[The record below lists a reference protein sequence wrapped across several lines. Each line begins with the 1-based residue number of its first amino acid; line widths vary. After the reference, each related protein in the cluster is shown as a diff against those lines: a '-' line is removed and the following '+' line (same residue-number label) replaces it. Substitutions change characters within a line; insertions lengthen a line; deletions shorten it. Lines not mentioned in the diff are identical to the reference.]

1 MADKNKSKYLEE
13 QLSLRLQVWIS
24 KALPLAA
31 FLFLFIVIAD
41 FFVTP
46 ENLNKFIVYRIGIFS
61 VLMFL
66 WFLNRLKRSIPYQYS
81 IMSAA
86 TIFAAI
92 TVELM
97 ILSFGGHASSYY
109 AGINLIIIGAL
120 GLIPFSLSLSI
131 SIVILVFAIYL
142 VPLFVFDKITD
153 LPVFISNNVFI
164 ISTIGVGI
172 TWRLSTQKAMINEL
186 SFQYDLEKQK
196 KQLEIYSLQLKAMV
210 EDRTKDLRKSEQ
222 WHKSLF
228 ENATDGIVV
237 LDKNGVIV
245 NVNEKACEIHGFT
258 VNELVGAHCSL
269 LIEENKEVLSERL
282 RRLLAGES
290 LVFETA
296 RKKKDGTLMF
306 VEVSSKAIPIED
318 EVFIQSFHRDI
329 TEKKKTQEHL
339 LQSQKLE
346 SIGVLAGG
354 IAHDFNNILTAMLGY
369 TELIRR
375 ESEANEKVIKSVNII
390 ESAARRAGRMI
401 SQLLDF
407 SRKNVY
413 EILPLNI
420 NDVVN
425 DTVRLL
431 ERVID
436 KKISIT
442 LKLDD
447 TLPLIEGDVNQ
458 MEQVIMNLLVNA
470 RDAMPEGG
478 SIIIDTSAVT
488 SGEGAPGIPSYIP
501 AGQYVLLRVSDTG
514 IGIPQEIRDKIFEP
528 FFTTKERGKGTG
540 LGLSMVY
547 GVVSGHKGYITVQS
561 TLNEGTAFNVYLPAS
576 HKVVRIEKGRA
587 PYSVEGHETV
597 LVVDDEEAILNFI
610 KESLEVY
617 GYSVLATSDPV
628 DALDMFKKAP
638 DNISLVI
645 TDIVMPLMNGRELA
659 KEMRAIKPGVRIL
672 EISGYTGYVEDG
684 ADKSEGFV
692 QKPFESLYL
701 LSTVRKILDAKGTN
715 VDRR

>member
-1 MADKNKSKYLEE
+1 MSREEYIKSQIDKDVQFWLGWTLFFGALFFFIISILDYIATPENFADFLKYRSLGAFIFIYLRILNRKKVSRQY
-13 QLSLRLQVWIS
+13 QLSLLYI
-24 KALPLAA
+24 ALLTSGG
-31 FLFLFIVIAD
+31 VI
-41 FFVTP
+41 
-46 ENLNKFIVYRIGIFS
+46 EY
-61 VLMFL
+61 
-66 WFLNRLKRSIPYQYS
+66 
-81 IMSAA
+81 
-86 TIFAAI
+86 
-92 TVELM
+92 M
-97 ILSFGGHASSYY
+97 ILHFGGHSSTYY
-109 AGINLIIIGAL
+109 AGFFLAAMLSVGFVALDLKHSLFFALLALLIYAVPILIFDKSLNPRYFIMPLFFLVSTYSILIVWRYVSQQRLISEL
-120 GLIPFSLSLSI
+120 GL
-131 SIVILVFAIYL
+131 
-142 VPLFVFDKITD
+142 
-153 LPVFISNNVFI
+153 
-164 ISTIGVGI
+164 
-172 TWRLSTQKAMINEL
+172 
-186 SFQYDLEKQK
+186 QYDLEQQK
-196 KQLEIYSLQLKAMV
+196 KQLEIYSLQLKGMV
-210 EDRTKDLRKSEQ
+210 EDRTKELRKSEQ

-245 NVNEKACEIHGFT
+245 NVNEKACQIHGFT
-258 VNELVGAHCSL
+258 ADELTGAHCSL
-269 LIEENKEVLSERL
+269 LIEEDQEILLERL

-290 LVFETA
+290 LIFETA

-339 LQSQKLE
+339 LQSQKME

-375 ESEANEKVIKSVNII
+375 ESEANEKIIKSVNII

-413 EILPLNI
+413 EVLPLNI

-458 MEQVIMNLLVNA
+458 MEQVIMNFLVNA

-478 SIIIDTSAVT
+478 SITIDTSTVT
-488 SGEGAPGIPSYIP
+488 AGEGAPDIPSYIP

-514 IGIPQEIRDKIFEP
+514 IGIPEEIRNKIFEP

-547 GVVSGHKGYITVQS
+547 GVVSEHKGYIAVQS
-561 TLNEGTAFNVYLPAS
+561 ALKEGTVFNVFLPVS
-576 HKVVRIEKGRA
+576 HRVMKIEKGQA

-597 LVVDDEEAILNFI
+597 LVVDYEEAIMNFI

-617 GYSVLATSDPV
+617 GYNVLATGDPV

-645 TDIVMPLMNGRELA
+645 TDIVMPLMNGKELA
-659 KEMRAIKPGVRIL
+659 REMRAIKPGVRIL
-672 EISGYTGYVEDG
+672 EISGYTGYVEEG

-701 LSTVRKILDAKGTN
+701 LSTVRKILDTKLRT
-715 VDRR
+715 

>member
-1 MADKNKSKYLEE
+1 MEKRQDNIKE
-13 QLSLRLQVWIS
+13 QLDQRAKFWFGKAALIGSL
-24 KALPLAA
+24 
-31 FLFLFIVIAD
+31 LFLLLGVMDYIS
-41 FFVTP
+41 TP
-46 ENLNKFIVYRIGIFS
+46 ENFNRFIVYRLFVS
-61 VLMFL
+61 SFL
-66 WFLNRLKRSIPYQYS
+66 VILYFLNKKAENKFYRFMIFTAAVLV
-81 IMSAA
+81 SAV
-86 TIFAAI
+86 AI
-92 TVELM
+92 ELM
-97 ILSFGGHASSYY
+97 ILDFGGHKSTYY
-109 AGINLIIIGAL
+109 AGMIILVVCVFIVPLHLYYALWGMTLIYFTY
-120 GLIPFSLSLSI
+120 LIPILLFDNITEYRIFFTSNSFLISFLVIAVIWRYLNQKTIISELSL
-131 SIVILVFAIYL
+131 
-142 VPLFVFDKITD
+142 
-153 LPVFISNNVFI
+153 
-164 ISTIGVGI
+164 
-172 TWRLSTQKAMINEL
+172 
-186 SFQYDLEKQK
+186 QYDLEQQK
-196 KQLEIYSLQLKAMV
+196 KQLEIYSLQLKGMV

-245 NVNEKACEIHGFT
+245 NVNEKACQIHGLT
-258 VNELVGAHCSL
+258 VDELVGAHCSL
-269 LIEENKEVLSERL
+269 LIEEDQAVLSERL

-290 LVFETA
+290 LVFETVH
-296 RKKKDGTLMF
+296 KKKDGASIF
-306 VEVSSKAIPIED
+306 VEISSKAIPIED

-339 LQSQKLE
+339 LQSQKME

-375 ESEANEKVIKSVNII
+375 ESETNEKVIRSVNII
-390 ESAARRAGRMI
+390 ESAARKAGRMI

-431 ERVID
+431 ERIID

-442 LKLDD
+442 LNLED

-458 MEQVIMNLLVNA
+458 MEQVIMNFLVNA
-470 RDAMPEGG
+470 RDAMPDGG
-478 SIIIDTSAVT
+478 RIIIETSAVT
-488 SGEGAPGIPSYIP
+488 AGDGAPGIPPYIP
-501 AGQYVLLRVSDTG
+501 AGKYVLLRVSDTG
-514 IGIPQEIRDKIFEP
+514 IGISDEIRDKIFEP

-547 GVVSGHKGYITVQS
+547 GVVSEHKGYITVQS
-561 TLNEGTAFNVYLPAS
+561 ALRVGTVFNVFLPAS
-576 HKVVRIEKGRA
+576 HKAVQNEKGRA

-597 LVVDDEEAILNFI
+597 LIVDDEENVLNFM
-610 KESLEVY
+610 KESLEIY
-617 GYSVLATSDPV
+617 GYNVLATSSPV

-645 TDIVMPLMNGRELA
+645 TDIVMPLMNGKELA
-659 KEMRAIKPGVRIL
+659 KEMRTIKPGVRIL
-672 EISGYTGYVEDG
+672 EISGYTGYVEEGSGDR
-684 ADKSEGFV
+684 STGFV

-701 LSTVRKILDAKGTN
+701 LSTVRKILDTKVRT
-715 VDRR
+715 

>member
-1 MADKNKSKYLEE
+1 MTKEEYIKSEIDKD
-13 QLSLRLQVWIS
+13 LQFWL
-24 KALPLAA
+24 KWPLLAA
-31 FLFLFIVIAD
+31 AFFFAFIGILD
-41 FFVTP
+41 YIVTP
-46 ENLNKFIVYRIGIFS
+46 ENFIDFLKYRLFGAFACIGLVILNNKK
-61 VLMFL
+61 
-66 WFLNRLKRSIPYQYS
+66 LNRQYQLFLFYIGFLGS
-81 IMSAA
+81 GI
-86 TIFAAI
+86 II
-92 TVELM
+92 ERM
-97 ILSFGGHASSYY
+97 IIHFGGHTSTYY
-109 AGINLIIIGAL
+109 AGFFLVALYSIGFVPLNLKHSLSVSLIALLIYTVPILIFDRSLNPRYFIMPVFFLVSTLSSLIIWRYVSQQRLISEL
-120 GLIPFSLSLSI
+120 GLQ
-131 SIVILVFAIYL
+131 
-142 VPLFVFDKITD
+142 FDIA
-153 LPVFISNNVFI
+153 
-164 ISTIGVGI
+164 
-172 TWRLSTQKAMINEL
+172 Q
-186 SFQYDLEKQK
+186 QK
-196 KQLEIYSLQLKAMV
+196 KQLEIYSLQLKGMV

-245 NVNEKACEIHGFT
+245 NVNEKACQIHGFT
-258 VNELVGAHCSL
+258 VDELVGAHCSL
-269 LIEENKEVLSERL
+269 LIEEDQAVLSERL

-290 LVFETA
+290 LIFETA

-306 VEVSSKAIPIED
+306 VEISSKAIPIED

-413 EILPLNI
+413 EVLPLNV

-478 SIIIDTSAVT
+478 SITIDTSAVT
-488 SGEGAPGIPSYIP
+488 AGEGAPAIPSYVP

-514 IGIPQEIRDKIFEP
+514 IGIPEEIRNKIFEP

-547 GVVSGHKGYITVQS
+547 GVVSEHKGYITVQS
-561 TLNEGTAFNVYLPAS
+561 TLKEGTVFNVFLPVS
-576 HKVVRIEKGRA
+576 SRVMKIEKGQA

-617 GYSVLATSDPV
+617 GYNVLATGDPL

-645 TDIVMPLMNGRELA
+645 TDIMMPLMNGRELA
-659 KEMRAIKPGVRIL
+659 KEMRTIKPGVRIL
-672 EISGYTGYVEDG
+672 EISGYTGYVEEG

-701 LSTVRKILDAKGTN
+701 LSTVRKILDTKLRT
-715 VDRR
+715 

>member
-1 MADKNKSKYLEE
+1 MSDLTKKDQYLNE
-13 QLSLRLQVWIS
+13 QISLKLQFWCKKIMLL
-24 KALPLAA
+24 AMILFPLFA
-31 FLFLFIVIAD
+31 IAD
-41 FFVTP
+41 YLVTP
-46 ENLNKFIVYRIGIFS
+46 ENLEKFVIYRIVITTILFIIFI
-61 VLMFL
+61 
-66 WFLNRLKRSIPYQYS
+66 LNQLKREIKFQYMLVYAMIVAS
-81 IMSAA
+81 
-86 TIFAAI
+86 AI
-92 TVELM
+92 TLELL
-97 ILSFGGHASSYY
+97 IFGFGGHKSIYY
-109 AGINLIIIGAL
+109 AGMNLLIVGVIGLTPFNEKIAISAGLIIYAVY
-120 GLIPFSLSLSI
+120 LIP
-131 SIVILVFAIYL
+131 ILI
-142 VPLFVFDKITD
+142 FDKITD
-153 LPVFISNNVFI
+153 VNLFIVNNIFI
-164 ISTIGVGI
+164 VSSFMIAY
-172 TWRLSTQKAMINEL
+172 TWRIITQKHMINEL
-186 SFQYDLEKQK
+186 SLQYDLAEQK
-196 KQLEIYSLQLKAMV
+196 KQLEVYSLQLKGMV

-245 NVNEKACEIHGFT
+245 NVNEKACQIHGFT
-258 VNELVGAHCSL
+258 VDELADAHCSL
-269 LIEENKEVLSERL
+269 LIEEDQAVLSERL

-290 LVFETA
+290 LVFETVH
-296 RKKKDGTLMF
+296 KKKDGGSIF
-306 VEVSSKAIPIED
+306 IEVSSKAIFIED

-375 ESEANEKVIKSVNII
+375 ESQANEKIIKSV
-390 ESAARRAGRMI
+390 
-401 SQLLDF
+401 
-407 SRKNVY
+407 
-413 EILPLNI
+413 NI

-458 MEQVIMNLLVNA
+458 MEQVIMNFLVNA

-478 SIIIDTSAVT
+478 SITIDTGTVT
-488 SGEGAPGIPSYIP
+488 AGEGAPDIPSYIP

-514 IGIPQEIRDKIFEP
+514 IGIPEEIRNKIFEP

-547 GVVSGHKGYITVQS
+547 GVVSEHKGYIAVQS
-561 TLNEGTAFNVYLPAS
+561 VLKKGTVVNVYLPVS
-576 HKVVRIEKGRA
+576 HKAIQSEKGRA
-587 PYSVEGHETV
+587 PFAVEGHETV

-610 KESLEVY
+610 KESLEIY
-617 GYSVLATSDPV
+617 GYTVYATTNPV

-645 TDIVMPLMNGRELA
+645 TDIVMPLMNGKELG
-659 KEMRAIKPGVRIL
+659 KELRAIKPGVRIL

-684 ADKSEGFV
+684 SGDKSEGFV

-701 LSTVRKILDAKGTN
+701 LSTVRKILDTKG
-715 VDRR
+715 

>member
-1 MADKNKSKYLEE
+1 MSDLTKKDQYLNE
-13 QLSLRLQVWIS
+13 QISLKLQFWCKKIMLL
-24 KALPLAA
+24 AMILFPLFA
-31 FLFLFIVIAD
+31 IAD
-41 FFVTP
+41 YLVTP
-46 ENLNKFIVYRIGIFS
+46 ENLEKFFIYRIVITTILFIIFI
-61 VLMFL
+61 
-66 WFLNRLKRSIPYQYS
+66 LNQLKREIKFQYMLVYAMIVAS
-81 IMSAA
+81 
-86 TIFAAI
+86 AI
-92 TVELM
+92 TLELL
-97 ILSFGGHASSYY
+97 IFGFGGHKSIYY
-109 AGINLIIIGAL
+109 AGMNLLIVGVIGLTPFNEKIAISAGLIIYAVY
-120 GLIPFSLSLSI
+120 LIP
-131 SIVILVFAIYL
+131 ILI
-142 VPLFVFDKITD
+142 FDKITD
-153 LPVFISNNVFI
+153 VNLFIVNNIFI
-164 ISTIGVGI
+164 VSSFMIAY
-172 TWRLSTQKAMINEL
+172 TWRIITQKHMINEL
-186 SFQYDLEKQK
+186 SLQYDLAEQK
-196 KQLEIYSLQLKAMV
+196 KQLEVYSLQLKGMV

-245 NVNEKACEIHGFT
+245 NVNEKACQIHGFT
-258 VNELVGAHCSL
+258 VDELADAHCSL
-269 LIEENKEVLSERL
+269 LIEEDQAVLSERL

-290 LVFETA
+290 LVFETVH
-296 RKKKDGTLMF
+296 KKKDGGSIF
-306 VEVSSKAIPIED
+306 IEVSSKAIFIED

-375 ESEANEKVIKSVNII
+375 ESQANEKVIKSVNII

-413 EILPLNI
+413 EILPLNV
-420 NDVVN
+420 NDVIN

-447 TLPLIEGDVNQ
+447 TLPLMEGDVNQ

-470 RDAMPEGG
+470 RDAMPDGG
-478 SIIIDTSAVT
+478 RILIETSAVIA
-488 SGEGAPGIPSYIP
+488 GEGAPGIPPYIP

-514 IGIPQEIRDKIFEP
+514 IGIPEEIRNKIFEP

-547 GVVSGHKGYITVQS
+547 GVVTEHKGYIVVQS
-561 TLNEGTAFNVYLPAS
+561 VLQEGTVFSVFLPAS
-576 HKVVRIEKGRA
+576 HKAVRMEKGRA

-597 LVVDDEEAILNFI
+597 LVVDDEEAVLNFM
-610 KESLEVY
+610 KESLEIY
-617 GYSVLATSDPV
+617 GYTVLATSNPV
-628 DALDMFKKAP
+628 DALDLFKKEP

-645 TDIVMPLMNGRELA
+645 TDIVMPLMNGKELA

-672 EISGYTGYVEDG
+672 EVSGYTGYVEEG

-701 LSTVRKILDAKGTN
+701 LSTVRKILDTKVRT
-715 VDRR
+715 

>member
-1 MADKNKSKYLEE
+1 MTRNEYIDSQYDKYLYYWSNIAFVFGTAVIC
-13 QLSLRLQVWIS
+13 SLI
-24 KALPLAA
+24 PLEYFIARQYFTE
-31 FLFLFIVIAD
+31 FLF
-41 FFVTP
+41 
-46 ENLNKFIVYRIGIFS
+46 YRIIASIAFII
-61 VLMFL
+61 LYF
-66 WFLNRLKRSIPYQYS
+66 FNRKKINRIYQS
-81 IMSAA
+81 
-86 TIFAAI
+86 TLCIFAGALVAVMI
-92 TVELM
+92 ALM
-97 ILSFGGHASSYY
+97 IAKLGGHRSVYF
-109 AGINLIIIGAL
+109 AGIILLIIYEF
-120 GLIPFSLSLSI
+120 GLIPFTAWTSLIAGSI
-131 SIVILVFAIYL
+131 IYL
-142 VPLFVFDKITD
+142 AFLLPIISYDVIIDKAF
-153 LPVFISNNVFI
+153 FISSNSFI
-164 ISTIGVGI
+164 IACTFSLLLLRYLSHK
-172 TWRLSTQKAMINEL
+172 RLVNEFGL
-186 SFQYDLEKQK
+186 QYDIEQQK
-196 KQLEIYSLQLKAMV
+196 KQLEIYSFQLKGMV
-210 EDRTKDLRKSEQ
+210 EDRTKELRKSEQ

-228 ENATDGIVV
+228 ENATDGVVV
-237 LDKNGVIV
+237 LDKNGNIM
-245 NVNEKACEIHGFT
+245 NANEKAAEIHGFKRE
-258 VNELVGAHCSL
+258 ELVGASCAIL
-269 LIEENKEVLSERL
+269 DREEKREVMAERM

-290 LVFETA
+290 LVFETKH
-296 RKKKDGTLMF
+296 KKKDGATMF
-306 VEVSSKAIPIED
+306 IEVSSKAIPIED
-318 EVFIQSFHRDI
+318 DVFIQCFHRDI

-375 ESEANEKVIKSVNII
+375 ESETNEKIIKSVNII

-413 EILPLNI
+413 EVLPLNV

-447 TLPLIEGDVNQ
+447 NLPLIEGDVNQ

-478 SIIIDTSAVT
+478 RILIETNAVVSGDGTSDM
-488 SGEGAPGIPSYIP
+488 PSYIP
-501 AGQYVLLRVSDTG
+501 AGQYVLLKVSDTG
-514 IGIPQEIRDKIFEP
+514 MGIPQEIREKIFEP

-547 GVVSGHKGYITVQS
+547 GVVSEHKGYITVQS
-561 TLNEGTAFNVYLPAS
+561 VLKEGTAFNVYLPVS
-576 HKVVRIEKGRA
+576 QRVVQIEKGQT

-610 KESLEVY
+610 KESLEIY
-617 GYSVLATSDPV
+617 GYNVLATTDPV

-659 KEMRAIKPGVRIL
+659 KEMKAIKPGVRIL
-672 EISGYTGYVEDG
+672 EISGYTGYVDEG
-684 ADKSEGFV
+684 EDKSTGFV

-701 LSTVRKILDAKGTN
+701 LSTVRKILDTKGASP
-715 VDRR
+715 DRR

>member
-1 MADKNKSKYLEE
+1 
-13 QLSLRLQVWIS
+13 
-24 KALPLAA
+24 
-31 FLFLFIVIAD
+31 
-41 FFVTP
+41 
-46 ENLNKFIVYRIGIFS
+46 
-61 VLMFL
+61 
-66 WFLNRLKRSIPYQYS
+66 
-81 IMSAA
+81 
-86 TIFAAI
+86 
-92 TVELM
+92 
-97 ILSFGGHASSYY
+97 
-109 AGINLIIIGAL
+109 
-120 GLIPFSLSLSI
+120 
-131 SIVILVFAIYL
+131 
-142 VPLFVFDKITD
+142 
-153 LPVFISNNVFI
+153 
-164 ISTIGVGI
+164 
-172 TWRLSTQKAMINEL
+172 
-186 SFQYDLEKQK
+186 
-196 KQLEIYSLQLKAMV
+196 
-210 EDRTKDLRKSEQ
+210 
-222 WHKSLF
+222 
-228 ENATDGIVV
+228 
-237 LDKNGVIV
+237 
-245 NVNEKACEIHGFT
+245 
-258 VNELVGAHCSL
+258 
-269 LIEENKEVLSERL
+269 
-282 RRLLAGES
+282 LAGES
-290 LVFETA
+290 LIFETA

-413 EILPLNI
+413 EVLPLNV

-436 KKISIT
+436 KKIGIT

-470 RDAMPEGG
+470 RDAMPDGG
-478 SIIIDTSAVT
+478 SITIDTSAVT
-488 SGEGAPGIPSYIP
+488 AGEGAPDIPSYIP

-514 IGIPQEIRDKIFEP
+514 IGIPEEIRNKIFEP

-547 GVVSGHKGYITVQS
+547 GVVSEHKGYITVQS
-561 TLNEGTAFNVYLPAS
+561 TLKEGTVFNVFLPVS
-576 HKVVRIEKGRA
+576 HRVMKIEKGQA
-587 PYSVEGHETV
+587 PFSVEGHETV

-617 GYSVLATSDPV
+617 GYNVLATGDPV

-672 EISGYTGYVEDG
+672 EISGYTGYVEEG

-701 LSTVRKILDAKGTN
+701 LSTVRKILDTKLRT
-715 VDRR
+715 

>member
-1 MADKNKSKYLEE
+1 MEE
-13 QLSLRLQVWIS
+13 QISLRLQSWIS
-24 KALPLAA
+24 KGFPLAA
-31 FLFLFIVIAD
+31 FLFLFIAVADLFVVPDKFNEFILYRLGIASVLI
-41 FFVTP
+41 F
-46 ENLNKFIVYRIGIFS
+46 FS
-61 VLMFL
+61 VL
-66 WFLNRLKRSIPYQYS
+66 NGLKRHITYQYL
-81 IMSAA
+81 IVSAA
-86 TIFAAI
+86 LILCSV

-97 ILSFGGHASSYY
+97 ILSSGGHASTYY
-109 AGINLIIIGAL
+109 AGIILVIIATL
-120 GLIPFSLSLSI
+120 GFIPFNLPLAI
-131 SIVILVFAIYL
+131 SVAIIAYAIYL
-142 VPLFVFDKITD
+142 VPIFAFDKITN
-153 LPVFISNNVFI
+153 LPAFISNNVFI
-164 ISTIGVGI
+164 ISTTAIVL
-172 TWRLSTQKAMINEL
+172 TWRILTHKTMMNEL
-186 SFQYDLEKQK
+186 SFQYDLEQQK
-196 KQLEIYSLQLKAMV
+196 KQLEIYSLQLKGMV

-237 LDKNGVIV
+237 LDKKGVII
-245 NVNEKACEIHGFT
+245 NVNQKACEIHGFT
-258 VNELVGAHCSL
+258 VDELVGAHCSL
-269 LIEENKEVLSERL
+269 LIEEDQEVLSARL
-282 RRLLAGES
+282 RRLIAGES
-290 LVFETA
+290 LVFETVH
-296 RKKKDGTLMF
+296 KKKDGDSIF
-306 VEVSSKAIPIED
+306 VEISSKAIPIED
-318 EVFIQSFHRDI
+318 ELFIQSFHRDI

-375 ESEANEKVIKSVNII
+375 ESEANEKVIKSVNVI

-413 EILPLNI
+413 EILPLNV

-478 SIIIDTSAVT
+478 SIIIDTSVVI
-488 SGEGAPGIPSYIP
+488 SGDGVLSIPSYIP

-547 GVVSGHKGYITVQS
+547 GVVSEHKGYITVQS
-561 TLNEGTAFNVYLPAS
+561 AVKEGTVFNVYLPVS
-576 HKVVRIEKGRA
+576 HRVVRIEKGQA
-587 PYSVEGHETV
+587 PFSVEGHETV

-617 GYSVLATSDPV
+617 GYNVLATSDPV

-638 DNISLVI
+638 NNISLVI

-672 EISGYTGYVEDG
+672 EISGYTGYVEEG

-701 LSTVRKILDAKGTN
+701 LSTVRKILDTKGAGA
-715 VDRR
+715 DRR